1 MRDSCMSDS
10 PLTSNASAKIFT
22 FALFNLL
29 AILCFGVGLIPSLF
43 VLVGLHLMRKK
54 QDFSYLT
61 SFTNFAKIYS
71 FLLFLTML
79 ILYWNSTGFDRWLEY
94 LKKGSDDAFSILV
107 VLIPLLYYLSFDFLF
122 YKHLKK
128 HQNWVVE
135 NFKLPWL
142 SAKKASLTSS
152 VDIPS
157 KHGDESKTS
166 LLADQLEKLVQL
178 KNDNLISES
187 EYQKAKTKL
196 LGIE

>member
-1 MRDSCMSDS
+1 MSDS

-29 AILCFGVGLIPSLF
+29 AILCFGIGLIPSLF

-61 SFTNFAKIYS
+61 SFTNFAKVYS
-71 FLLFLTML
+71 FLVFLTML
-79 ILYWNSTGFDRWLEY
+79 ILYLNQTSINEWLED
-94 LKKGSDDAFSILV
+94 LKQGNDDAFSILV

-142 SAKKASLTSS
+142 GAKKDSLPSS
-152 VDIPS
+152 DDMPS
-157 KHGDESKTS
+157 KHGNESQTS
-166 LLADQLEKLVQL
+166 LLADQLEKLARL
-178 KNDNLISES
+178 KNENLISES